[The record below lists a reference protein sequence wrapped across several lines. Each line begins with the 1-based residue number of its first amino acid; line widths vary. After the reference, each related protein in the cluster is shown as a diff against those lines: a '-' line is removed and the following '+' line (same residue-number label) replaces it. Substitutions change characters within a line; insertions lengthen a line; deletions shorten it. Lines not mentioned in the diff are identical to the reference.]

1 MKKVAV
7 ILADG
12 MEELEALTPI
22 DVLRRANVLVDS
34 ISVGEQMV
42 TSSHNVKV
50 VADKM
55 LQETDLGNYDCIVL
69 PGGMPG
75 AKNISQNRVVV
86 SAVKNALAQNKLVCA
101 ICASPAVI
109 LAKHGLLN
117 GYTATCYPA
126 SEFISDLKCA
136 YVEKDVEVCKNL
148 ITANGPRSAFS
159 FALEICKALNVTP
172 KF

>member
-1 MKKVAV
+1 MKKIAV

-22 DVLRRANVLVDS
+22 DVLRRAGATVDTVS
-34 ISVGEQMV
+34 IKENIV
-42 TSSHNVKV
+42 TSSHGVGV
-50 VADKM
+50 VADK
-55 LQETDLGNYDCIVL
+55 LLETVDLDLYDAIIL

-75 AKNISQNRVVV
+75 AKNISENQTVVC
-86 SAVKNALAQNKLVCA
+86 AVKNALEQKKLVCA

-109 LAKHGLLN
+109 LAKHGLVD

-126 SEFISDLKCA
+126 PDFTNLLGDKYIA
-136 YVEKDVEVCKNL
+136 QDVVIDKNL
-148 ITANGPRSAFS
+148 ITANGPRSAFK
-159 FALEICKALNVTP
+159 FALAICDYLKISP

>member
-1 MKKVAV
+1 MIKVAV

-12 MEELEALTPI
+12 MEELEALTPV
-22 DVLRRANVLVDS
+22 DVLRRASVLVDTVA
-34 ISVGEQMV
+34 IGNQVV
-42 TSSHNVKV
+42 VSSHGVKV

-55 LQETDLGNYDCIVL
+55 LDGVNLEDYDCIVL

-75 AKNISQNRVVV
+75 AKNISENSVVL
-86 SAVKNALAQNKLVCA
+86 SAVKSALEQNKLVCA

-126 SEFISDLKCA
+126 DDFIIAMDSA
-136 YVEKDVEVCKNL
+136 YVQKSVEVCKNL
-148 ITANGPRSAFS
+148 ITANGPKSAFE
-159 FALEICKALNVTP
+159 FALEICKALKVTP

>member
-1 MKKVAV
+1 MKKVVV

-12 MEELEALTPI
+12 MEELEALTPV
-22 DVLRRANVLVDS
+22 DVLRRAGVSVDTVS
-34 ISVGEQMV
+34 IKEQVV
-42 TSSHNVKV
+42 TSSHGVRV
-50 VADKM
+50 VADRM
-55 LQETDLGNYDCIVL
+55 LIESNLEDYDCIIL

-75 AKNISQNRVVV
+75 AKNITENVVVV
-86 SAVKNALAQNKLVCA
+86 SAVKNALQTQKLVCA

-109 LAKHGLLN
+109 LASHGLLD

-126 SEFISDLKCA
+126 DEFIKSMGSA
-136 YVEKDVEVCKNL
+136 YVNKGVEVCKNL
-148 ITANGPRSAFS
+148 ITANGPKSAFE